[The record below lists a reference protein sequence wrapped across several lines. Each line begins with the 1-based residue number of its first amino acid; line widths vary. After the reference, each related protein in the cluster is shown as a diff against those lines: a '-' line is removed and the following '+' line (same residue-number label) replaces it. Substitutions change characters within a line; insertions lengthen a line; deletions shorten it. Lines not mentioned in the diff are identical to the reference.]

1 MSKVL
6 STDREAVRSPYDSL
20 YPQSYD
26 GIRRMLSRE
35 CCGQQQGPYIRPI
48 PPSQCEDDILQ
59 EMYEGLPMRHS
70 GELAAFVQAEQLLDA
85 RKFAAILHRDNV
97 QTLPLHLKAVVPQYE
112 ARYVPNMTR
121 VLPASI
127 AHPIELDP
135 PCVSSHIS
143 LRGRALQ
150 HQASTSSDKVYAL

>member
-26 GIRRMLSRE
+26 GIHRMLSRE

-48 PPSQCEDDILQ
+48 PPSRCEDDILQ

-70 GELAAFVQAEQLLDA
+70 GGLATFVHAEQLHDA
-85 RKFAAILHRDNV
+85 YKFAKILHHDNAH
-97 QTLPLHLKAVVPQYE
+97 TLPPHLSAVVQQYE
-112 ARYVPNMTR
+112 ARYVPNRMR
-121 VLPASI
+121 VLPVLI
-127 AHPIELDP
+127 AHPNVSGL

-143 LRGRALQ
+143 LRGRALR
-150 HQASTSSDKVYAL
+150 HQALTSSDKVYAL